1 MEWYI
6 QYDINDQ
13 VAEGV
18 RILLDFN
25 LDKILLYSSEKGQYH
40 QAMKE
45 GKEGHILRGRV
56 WVGGILLEDAVCG
69 VTFPV

>member
-1 MEWYI
+1 MFLPDIISMEWYI

-45 GKEGHILRGRV
+45 GKE
-56 WVGGILLEDAVCG
+56 
-69 VTFPV
+69 